1 MTRRT
6 GSISQEAHGRTLM
19 SGEPLVF
26 HCNHYNYWLQ
36 KTLLLPE
43 GLGRVTPD
51 RFAAVAR
58 DTLGPIQPGDWQDP
72 RA

>member
-26 HCNHYNYWLQ
+26 HCNHYNY
-36 KTLLLPE
+36 
-43 GLGRVTPD
+43 
-51 RFAAVAR
+51 
-58 DTLGPIQPGDWQDP
+58 
-72 RA
+72 